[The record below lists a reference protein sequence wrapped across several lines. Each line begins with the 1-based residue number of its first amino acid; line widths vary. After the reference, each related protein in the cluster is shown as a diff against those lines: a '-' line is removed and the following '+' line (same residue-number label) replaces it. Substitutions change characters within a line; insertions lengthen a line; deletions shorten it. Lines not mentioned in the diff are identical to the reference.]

1 MNRLQKKC
9 LFVAAGAHFLA
20 VVVLLCSGFV
30 RSRPKPDDSTVLT
43 MIPANIIDAAF
54 RSGVRDA
61 QPPPPAPAPTPVIQP
76 PPTPQ
81 QPTPEPPKPPTPVVH
96 QEPPP
101 PEPKEP
107 DITKPIERPEPKPP
121 KPHEIKVDLN
131 KKVTRTVPKE
141 TDNSEAEARAEKAE
155 ADRLNKERQR
165 QHDKLVKAFTSAARS
180 IKSSTSS
187 STEVEMP
194 GDSTQ
199 AYADYASVVK
209 TVYTD
214 AWRLPDNAANDEANV
229 KVSITIARSGR
240 VTDAHI
246 IEKSGDPSLDNSVQ
260 RTLDRVS
267 EIEPFPDG
275 STDTERTY
283 VINFNLKAKRQL
295 LE

>member
-30 RSRPKPDDSTVLT
+30 RSRPKPDDATVLT

-61 QPPPPAPAPTPVIQP
+61 QPPPPVQQPQPVVQPQP

-81 QPTPEPPKPPTPVVH
+81 PPTPEPPKPPTPVVH
-96 QEPPP
+96 VEPPP

-121 KPHEIKVDLN
+121 KPHEIKIDLT
-131 KKVTRTVPKE
+131 KKVTRTVPKQ
-141 TDNSEAEARAEKAE
+141 TDNSEAEAKAE

-214 AWRLPDNAANDEANV
+214 AWRLPDNAINDEANV
-229 KVSITIARSGR
+229 KVSVTIARSGR

-246 IEKSGDPSLDNSVQ
+246 VEKSGDPSLDSSVQ
-260 RTLDRVS
+260 RTLDRVV